1 MSARLALRGALARLT
16 PQRRGMR
23 RPASTS
29 PVPTPPPPRRV
40 LITNDDG
47 PDSPFFD
54 AFVDALATATG
65 WPAFVAPPADGQSF
79 VAKAVGRAPV
89 TVTKISESPAHT
101 RVHVSGPPATAV
113 NVVLHHLAA
122 DVDFV
127 VSGPNVG
134 HNAGRGAILSSGT
147 VGAALEGAMAGRRAV
162 ALSFPFRHGFHGWTA
177 AELARAV
184 AASVDVVV
192 ELWSAWDDGV
202 DLYNVNVPLDF
213 DREARGAGGGA
224 APPAPLPRHAVER
237 TTVDP
242 GGYASLYTAA
252 HPDAAH
258 DFEWGPS
265 GLRVFESEGQRAG
278 GDVAAVAA
286 GRVSVTP
293 LRASLT
299 HAGAGDDV

>member
-1 MSARLALRGALARLT
+1 MSAPLVLRRAIARLT
-16 PQRRGMR
+16 PGRRGMR
-23 RPASTS
+23 VAASAS
-29 PVPTPPPPRRV
+29 AAPPPPRRV

-54 AFVDALATATG
+54 AFVDALAATG
-65 WPAFVAPPADGQSF
+65 WPAFVAPPDAGQSF
-79 VAKAVGRAPV
+79 VAKAVGRGPV
-89 TVTKISESPAHT
+89 TLTRISET

-113 NVVLHHLAA
+113 NLALHHLAR

-134 HNAGRGAILSSGT
+134 HNAGRGSILSSGT

-162 ALSFPFRHGFHGWTA
+162 ALSFPFRHGFGGWTDA
-177 AELARAV
+177 KLARAV

-192 ELWSAWDDGV
+192 GLWDDWGVGV

-213 DREARGAGGGA
+213 DREGREENGGGDGNA
-224 APPAPLPRHAVER
+224 TAPAPLPVLTVER

-242 GGYASLYTAA
+242 GGYASLYTPA
-252 HPDAAH
+252 HPDHAH

-265 GLRVFESEGQRAG
+265 GLRVFDSEGQRPG

-299 HAGAGDDV
+299 HAGGEA